1 MGKVLIIAEAG
12 VNHGGSIQLA
22 KKLVDVAKNCAVDI
36 VKFQTAIPE
45 SLVSKTAKKAQ
56 YQEKNTGS
64 DESQLEMIKK
74 LVLTFEEFEELYMYC
89 KQKEILF
96 LSTPFDLES
105 IEFLN
110 QFDMPFWKI
119 PSGEVTNFPYLV
131 KIANTHKPIV
141 MSTGMCNIEEITM
154 AIDVLKKNGALDI
167 KLLHCNTE
175 YPTPYQDVNLRAME
189 VLRDKFSME
198 VGYSDHT
205 IGIEVPIAAV
215 AMGATI
221 IEKHFTLNRNMK
233 GPDHKASI
241 EPKEL
246 EQMVKSIRNIEEA
259 IGVFNKQPTESE
271 YKNIVIARKS
281 IVARRFIK
289 KGEKYTEEN
298 ITTKRPGN
306 GINPM
311 LWKEVL
317 GTFANRDYEEEEQI
331 EFTKQKVEI

>member
-1 MGKVLIIAEAG
+1 MKRTLIIAEAG
-12 VNHGGSIQLA
+12 VNHGGNIHLA
-22 KKLVDVAKNCAVDI
+22 KKLIDVAKDCAVDI
-36 VKFQTAIPE
+36 IKFQTAIPE

-64 DESQLEMIKK
+64 DELQLEMIKK
-74 LVLTFEEFEELYMYC
+74 LVLTFEEFEELYAYC
-89 KQKEILF
+89 RQKKILF

-119 PSGEVTNFPYLV
+119 PSGEITNFPYLV

-141 MSTGMCNIEEITM
+141 MSTGMCNMEEIAM
-154 AIDVLKKNGALDI
+154 ALEVLKKNGASDI

-175 YPTPYQDVNLRAME
+175 YPTPYQDVNLRAMKT
-189 VLRDKFSME
+189 LRDKFFLE

-205 IGIEVPIAAV
+205 KGIEVPIAAV

-221 IEKHFTLNRNMK
+221 IEKHFTLNKNME

-241 EPKEL
+241 EPNEL

-259 IGVFNKQPTESE
+259 MGDFKKQPTESE

-298 ITTKRPGN
+298 ITTKRPGD
-306 GINPM
+306 GISPM
-311 LWKEVL
+311 FWQEVL
-317 GTFANRDYEEEEQI
+317 GTLANQDYEEDEQI
-331 EFTKQKVEI
+331 KFI